1 MDFNENAWIRSNYNY
16 FIIIIIFH
24 KKLYS
29 NIFNIKLYDDNL
41 KIEFFREIREIKF
54 TKLHIKR
61 NVSQKHKENKKKN
74 FLILSDSQYQSKK
87 KYTKIIKI
95 RSKK

>member
-29 NIFNIKLYDDNL
+29 NIKLYDDNL

-74 FLILSDSQYQSKK
+74 FFNSIRFAVSK
-87 KYTKIIKI
+87 
-95 RSKK
+95 

>member
-61 NVSQKHKENKKKN
+61 NVSQKHKENKKKKLFN
-74 FLILSDSQYQSKK
+74 SIRFAVSK
-87 KYTKIIKI
+87 
-95 RSKK
+95 

>member
-29 NIFNIKLYDDNL
+29 NIKLYDDNL

-54 TKLHIKR
+54 PKLHIK
-61 NVSQKHKENKKKN
+61 
-74 FLILSDSQYQSKK
+74 
-87 KYTKIIKI
+87 
-95 RSKK
+95 